1 MMKTVA
7 AIFTIFPIVG
17 LLLANIPQ
25 HDAKDYKPDP
35 YQKQRERMVA
45 AQIDWRGVRDG
56 RIGVRDEVVLDA
68 MRRVPRHEFVPK
80 RYKSRAYADS
90 PLPIGYDQT
99 ISQPYIVGFM
109 TEMLKVKKE
118 HKVLEIGTGSGYQA
132 AVLAEIVENVYSIE
146 IIKELGEQVKA
157 RLKRLDYQN
166 ITVKIGDGYFGWE
179 EHAPF
184 DAIIVTAAADHI
196 PPPLVR
202 QLKPGGRMGIPVGGR
217 FQVQNL
223 LIVEKALDGAV
234 TTKQV
239 MPVRFVPLT
248 RSQKKNKKE
257 K

>member
-1 MMKTVA
+1 MRTSVA
-7 AIFTIFPIVG
+7 ILATFLIMDV
-17 LLLANIPQ
+17 LSANIPQ
-25 HDAKDYKPDP
+25 LHTSQSKADP
-35 YQKQRERMVA
+35 YTKQRERMVA
-45 AQIDWRGVRDG
+45 TQIDWRGVRAG
-56 RIGVRDEVVLDA
+56 RIGVRDEAVLDA
-68 MRRVPRHEFVPK
+68 MLRVPRHEFVPK
-80 RYKSRAYADS
+80 KHKSSAYADS

-132 AVLAEIVENVYSIE
+132 AVLAEIVDNVYSIE
-146 IIKELGEQVKA
+146 IIKELGKQVKT
-157 RLKRLDYQN
+157 RLKRLNYKN
-166 ITVKIGDGYFGWE
+166 VTVRIGDGYFGWE

-223 LIVEKALDGAV
+223 LIVEKALDGTV
-234 TTKQV
+234 TTRQV

-248 RSQKKNKKE
+248 RSRKKDSKE

>member
-1 MMKTVA
+1 MMRTSIAVLA
-7 AIFTIFPIVG
+7 VFSTVG

-25 HDAKDYKPDP
+25 PSTKDSESDP
-35 YQKQRERMVA
+35 YRKQRERMVA
-45 AQIDWRGVRDG
+45 SQIDWRGVRAG
-56 RIGVRDEVVLDA
+56 RVGVRDEAVLDA

-80 RYKSRAYADS
+80 KYKSSAYADS

-132 AVLAEIVENVYSIE
+132 AVLAEIVDNVYSIE
-146 IIKELGEQVKA
+146 IIEELGEQVKE
-157 RLKRLDYQN
+157 RLKRLNYRN
-166 ITVKIGDGYFGWE
+166 ITVRIGDGYFGWE

-196 PPPLVR
+196 PPPLVK

-223 LIVEKALDGAV
+223 LIVEKALDGTV
-234 TTKQV
+234 TTKQK

-248 RSQKKNKKE
+248 RSRKNQKQE
-257 K
+257 R

>member
-1 MMKTVA
+1 MMKSSVAVLAVFFTVG
-7 AIFTIFPIVG
+7 I
-17 LLLANIPQ
+17 LWANIPQ
-25 HDAKDYKPDP
+25 PRTKESKADP
-35 YQKQRERMVA
+35 YLKQRERMVA
-45 AQIDWRGVRDG
+45 TQIDWRSVKDG

-68 MRRVPRHEFVPK
+68 MRRVPRHEFVPR

-132 AVLAEIVENVYSIE
+132 AVLAEIVDDVYSIE

-157 RLKRLDYQN
+157 RLERLNYQN
-166 ITVKIGDGYFGWE
+166 ITVRIDDGYFGWE

-223 LIVEKALDGAV
+223 LMVEKALDGTV

-248 RSQKKNKKE
+248 RSQKKDKKNK
-257 K
+257 

>member
-1 MMKTVA
+1 MMKSSVAVLAMFFTVG
-7 AIFTIFPIVG
+7 I
-17 LLLANIPQ
+17 LWANIPQ
-25 HDAKDYKPDP
+25 PCAKDSKEDP
-35 YQKQRERMVA
+35 YRKKRERMVA
-45 AQIDWRGVRDG
+45 KQIDWRSVKDG

-80 RYKSRAYADS
+80 KYKSQAYADS

-132 AVLAEIVENVYSIE
+132 AVLAEIVDDVYSIE

-157 RLKRLDYQN
+157 RLERLNYQN
-166 ITVKIGDGYFGWE
+166 INVRIGDGYFGWE
-179 EHAPF
+179 KHAPF

-223 LIVEKALDGAV
+223 LMVEKALDGTV

-248 RSQKKNKKE
+248 RSHKKDKKNK
-257 K
+257 

>member
-1 MMKTVA
+1 MMKTA
-7 AIFTIFPIVG
+7 LAIFTVLSTVG

-25 HDAKDYKPDP
+25 RHTKDRKPDP
-35 YQKQRERMVA
+35 YQNQREQMVA
-45 AQIDWRGVRDG
+45 TQIDWRGVRDG

-80 RYKSRAYADS
+80 RYKSSAYDDS

-109 TEMLKVKKE
+109 TEMLKVKKK

-132 AVLAEIVENVYSIE
+132 AVLAEIVDDVYSIE
-146 IIKELGEQVKA
+146 IIEELGKQVEA
-157 RLKRLDYQN
+157 RLKRLNYKN
-166 ITVKIGDGYFGWE
+166 ITVRIGDGYFGWE

-196 PPPLVR
+196 PPPLVK

-223 LIVEKALDGAV
+223 LIVEKALDGTV

-248 RSQKKNKKE
+248 RSRKKSKKD

>member
-1 MMKTVA
+1 MMKTSVVVL
-7 AIFTIFPIVG
+7 AIFSTVG

-25 HDAKDYKPDP
+25 PRTQDAKADP
-35 YQKQRERMVA
+35 YRIKRERMVA
-45 AQIDWRGVRDG
+45 TQIDWRGVRAG
-56 RIGVRDEVVLDA
+56 RVGVRDEAVLDA

-80 RYKSRAYADS
+80 RYKSRAYTDS

-118 HKVLEIGTGSGYQA
+118 HSVLEIGTGSGYQA
-132 AVLAEIVENVYSIE
+132 AVLAEIVDDVYSIE

-157 RLKRLDYQN
+157 RLERLNYQN
-166 ITVKIGDGYFGWE
+166 ITVRIGDGYFGWE

-223 LIVEKALDGAV
+223 LIVEKALDGTV

-248 RSQKKNKKE
+248 RSQKKE
-257 K
+257 KQEK

>member
-1 MMKTVA
+1 MRTSVA
-7 AIFTIFPIVG
+7 I
-17 LLLANIPQ
+17 LATFLIMDVLSTNIPQ
-25 HDAKDYKPDP
+25 LHTSQSKADP
-35 YQKQRERMVA
+35 YKKQRERMVA
-45 AQIDWRGVRDG
+45 TQIDWRGVRAG
-56 RIGVRDEVVLDA
+56 RIGVRDEAVLDA
-68 MRRVPRHEFVPK
+68 MLRVPRHEFVPK
-80 RYKSRAYADS
+80 KHKSSAYADS

-132 AVLAEIVENVYSIE
+132 AVLAEIVDNVYSIE
-146 IIKELGEQVKA
+146 IIKELGKQVKT
-157 RLKRLDYQN
+157 RLKRLNYKN
-166 ITVKIGDGYFGWE
+166 VTVRIGDGYFGWE

-223 LIVEKALDGAV
+223 LIVEKALDGTV
-234 TTKQV
+234 TTRQV

-248 RSQKKNKKE
+248 RSRKKDSKE

>member
-1 MMKTVA
+1 MMKTTIAVL
-7 AIFTIFPIVG
+7 AIFSTVS

-25 HDAKDYKPDP
+25 SRTKESKADP
-35 YQKQRERMVA
+35 YRKQRERMVA
-45 AQIDWRGVRDG
+45 TQIDWRSVRGG
-56 RIGVRDEVVLDA
+56 RVGVRDEVVLNT

-80 RYKSRAYADS
+80 KYKSRAYADS

-109 TEMLKVKKE
+109 TEMLKVEKD

-132 AVLAEIVENVYSIE
+132 AVLAEIVDNVYSIE

-157 RLKRLDYQN
+157 RLERLNYRN
-166 ITVKIGDGYFGWE
+166 VTVRIGDGYFGWE

-223 LIVEKALDGAV
+223 LIVEKALDGTV

-248 RSQKKNKKE
+248 RSQKKNKKDR
-257 K
+257 

>member
-1 MMKTVA
+1 MRTSIAVL
-7 AIFTIFPIVG
+7 AIFFSVG
-17 LLLANIPQ
+17 LLLANVPQ
-25 HDAKDYKPDP
+25 SRTKGSKTDP
-35 YQKQRERMVA
+35 YRKQRERMVST
-45 AQIDWRGVRDG
+45 QIDWRGVRVG
-56 RIGVRDEVVLDA
+56 RIGVRDDIVLDA

-80 RYKSRAYADS
+80 KYKSRAYADS

-132 AVLAEIVENVYSIE
+132 AVLAEIVDKVYSIE
-146 IIKELGEQVKA
+146 IIKELGEQVKT
-157 RLKRLDYQN
+157 RLERLNYQN
-166 ITVKIGDGYFGWE
+166 INVRIGDGYFGWE

-223 LIVEKALDGAV
+223 LIVEKALDGTV

-239 MPVRFVPLT
+239 MSVRFVPLT
-248 RSQKKNKKE
+248 RSQEKNKKDR
-257 K
+257 

>member
-1 MMKTVA
+1 MRKSVA
-7 AIFTIFPIVG
+7 ILAAFLMIE
-17 LLLANIPQ
+17 LLSANISQPSTSQ
-25 HDAKDYKPDP
+25 AKADP
-35 YQKQRERMVA
+35 YKKQRERMVA
-45 AQIDWRGVRDG
+45 TQIDWRGVRAG
-56 RIGVRDEVVLDA
+56 RIGVRDEAVLDA
-68 MRRVPRHEFVPK
+68 MLRVPRHEFVPK
-80 RYKSRAYADS
+80 KHKSNAYADS

-132 AVLAEIVENVYSIE
+132 AVLAEIVDDVYSIE
-146 IIKELGEQVKA
+146 IIKELGEQVTA
-157 RLKRLDYQN
+157 RLERLNYQN
-166 ITVKIGDGYFGWE
+166 ITVRIGDGYFGWE

-223 LIVEKALDGAV
+223 LIVEKALDSTV
-234 TTKQV
+234 TTRQV

-248 RSQKKNKKE
+248 RSRKKDSKE

>member
-1 MMKTVA
+1 MRTSVA
-7 AIFTIFPIVG
+7 ILGTFLIVNV
-17 LLLANIPQ
+17 LSTNIPQ
-25 HDAKDYKPDP
+25 PRTSQAIADP
-35 YQKQRERMVA
+35 YKKQRERMVA
-45 AQIDWRGVRDG
+45 TQIDWRGVRAG
-56 RIGVRDEVVLDA
+56 RIGVRDEAVLDA
-68 MRRVPRHEFVPK
+68 MLRVPRHEFVPK
-80 RYKSRAYADS
+80 KHKSSAYADS

-132 AVLAEIVENVYSIE
+132 AVLAEIVDNVYSIE
-146 IIKELGEQVKA
+146 IIKELGKQVKT
-157 RLKRLDYQN
+157 RLKRLNYKN
-166 ITVKIGDGYFGWE
+166 VTVRIGDGYFGWE

-223 LIVEKALDGAV
+223 LIVEKALDGTV
-234 TTKQV
+234 TTRQV

-248 RSQKKNKKE
+248 RNRKKDSKE

>member
-1 MMKTVA
+1 MRTSVA
-7 AIFTIFPIVG
+7 ILATFLIMGV
-17 LLLANIPQ
+17 LSANIPQ
-25 HDAKDYKPDP
+25 LHTSQSKADP
-35 YQKQRERMVA
+35 YTKQRERMVA
-45 AQIDWRGVRDG
+45 MQIDWRGVRPG
-56 RIGVRDEVVLDA
+56 RIGVRDEAVLDA
-68 MRRVPRHEFVPK
+68 MLRVPRHEFVPK
-80 RYKSRAYADS
+80 KHKSSAYADS

-132 AVLAEIVENVYSIE
+132 AVLAEIVDNVYSIE
-146 IIKELGEQVKA
+146 IIKELGKQVKT
-157 RLKRLDYQN
+157 RLKRLNYKN
-166 ITVKIGDGYFGWE
+166 VTVRIGDGYFGWE

-223 LIVEKALDGAV
+223 LIVEKALDSTV
-234 TTKQV
+234 TTRQV

-248 RSQKKNKKE
+248 RSRKKDSKE

>member
-1 MMKTVA
+1 MKNRI
-7 AIFTIFPIVG
+7 AILTILSTAG

-25 HDAKDYKPDP
+25 PRTSNSKADP
-35 YQKQRERMVA
+35 YQSQRERMVA
-45 AQIDWRGVRDG
+45 RQIDWRGVKDG
-56 RIGVRDEVVLDA
+56 RIGVRDEIVLEA
-68 MRRVPRHEFVPK
+68 MRRVPRHEFVTK
-80 RYKSRAYADS
+80 RHKSRAYADS

-132 AVLAEIVENVYSIE
+132 AVLAEIVDDVYSIE
-146 IIKELGEQVKA
+146 IIKGLGEQVTT
-157 RLKRLDYQN
+157 RLKRLNYQN
-166 ITVKIGDGYFGWE
+166 ITVRIGDGYFGWE
-179 EHAPF
+179 ERAPF

-196 PPPLVR
+196 PPPLVN

-223 LIVEKALDGAV
+223 LIVEKALDGTV

-248 RSQKKNKKE
+248 RSQKKNKKD

>member
-1 MMKTVA
+1 MMKTA
-7 AIFTIFPIVG
+7 LAIFTILSTVG

-25 HDAKDYKPDP
+25 RHTKDYKPDP
-35 YQKQRERMVA
+35 YQNQREQMVA
-45 AQIDWRGVRDG
+45 TQIDWRGVRDG

-68 MRRVPRHEFVPK
+68 MRRVRRHEFVPK
-80 RYKSRAYADS
+80 RYKSSAYDDS

-109 TEMLKVKKE
+109 TEMLEVKEK

-132 AVLAEIVENVYSIE
+132 AVLAEIVDDVYSIE
-146 IIKELGEQVKA
+146 IIEELGEQVKA
-157 RLKRLDYQN
+157 RLKRLNYKN
-166 ITVKIGDGYFGWE
+166 ITVRIGDGYFGWE

-196 PPPLVR
+196 PPPLVK

-223 LIVEKALDGAV
+223 LIVEKALDGTV

-248 RSQKKNKKE
+248 RSRKKSKKE

>member
-1 MMKTVA
+1 MKTA
-7 AIFTIFPIVG
+7 LAIFTILSTVG

-25 HDAKDYKPDP
+25 RHTKDYKPDP
-35 YQKQRERMVA
+35 YQNQREQMVA
-45 AQIDWRGVRDG
+45 TQIDWRGVRDG

-68 MRRVPRHEFVPK
+68 MRRVRRHEFVPK
-80 RYKSRAYADS
+80 RYKSSAYDDS

-109 TEMLKVKKE
+109 TEMLKVKEK

-132 AVLAEIVENVYSIE
+132 AVLAEIVDDVYSIE
-146 IIKELGEQVKA
+146 IIEELGEQVKA
-157 RLKRLDYQN
+157 RLKRLNYKN
-166 ITVKIGDGYFGWE
+166 ITVRIGDGYFGWE

-196 PPPLVR
+196 PPPLVK

-223 LIVEKALDGAV
+223 LIVEKALDGTV

-248 RSQKKNKKE
+248 RSRKKSKKD

>member
-1 MMKTVA
+1 MMKASIAVFVMFST
-7 AIFTIFPIVG
+7 VG

-25 HDAKDYKPDP
+25 PRTKDSNADP
-35 YQKQRERMVA
+35 YRKQRERMVMT
-45 AQIDWRGVRDG
+45 QIDWRGVRGG
-56 RIGVRDEVVLDA
+56 RVGVRDKVVLDA
-68 MRRVPRHEFVPK
+68 MRRVPRHECVPK
-80 RYKSRAYADS
+80 RYKSRAYTDS

-132 AVLAEIVENVYSIE
+132 AVLAEIVDNVYSIE
-146 IIKELGEQVKA
+146 IIKELGEQVKTRFE
-157 RLKRLDYQN
+157 RLNYEN
-166 ITVKIGDGYFGWE
+166 ITVRIGDGYYGWE

-196 PPPLVR
+196 PPPLVK

-223 LIVEKALDGAV
+223 LIVEKALDGTV

-248 RSQKKNKKE
+248 RSQKKTKGGK
-257 K
+257 

>member
-1 MMKTVA
+1 MMKTA
-7 AIFTIFPIVG
+7 LAIFTILSTVG

-25 HDAKDYKPDP
+25 RHTKDYKPDP
-35 YQKQRERMVA
+35 YQNQREQMVA
-45 AQIDWRGVRDG
+45 TQIDWRGVRDG

-68 MRRVPRHEFVPK
+68 MRRVRRHEFVPK
-80 RYKSRAYADS
+80 RYKSSAYDDS

-109 TEMLKVKKE
+109 TEMLKVKEK

-132 AVLAEIVENVYSIE
+132 AVLAEIVDDVYSIE
-146 IIKELGEQVKA
+146 IIEELGEQVKA
-157 RLKRLDYQN
+157 RLKRLNYKN
-166 ITVKIGDGYFGWE
+166 ITVRIGDGYFGWE

-196 PPPLVR
+196 PPPLVK

-223 LIVEKALDGAV
+223 LIVEKALDGTV

-248 RSQKKNKKE
+248 RSRKKSKKE

>member
-1 MMKTVA
+1 MRTSIQVC
-7 AIFTIFPIVG
+7 AIFTTVG

-25 HDAKDYKPDP
+25 HRAKNSEPDP
-35 YQKQRERMVA
+35 YRKQRERMVA
-45 AQIDWRGVRDG
+45 TQIDWRGVRAG
-56 RIGVRDEVVLDA
+56 RVGVRDEVVLDA
-68 MRRVPRHEFVPK
+68 MLRVPRHEFVPK
-80 RYKSRAYADS
+80 KHKSSAYADS

-132 AVLAEIVENVYSIE
+132 AVLAEIVDNVYSIE

-157 RLKRLDYQN
+157 RLKRLNYKN
-166 ITVKIGDGYFGWE
+166 ITVRIDDGYFGWE

-223 LIVEKALDGAV
+223 LIVEKALDGTV
-234 TTKQV
+234 TTRQV

-248 RSQKKNKKE
+248 RIRKKDSKK

>member
-1 MMKTVA
+1 MRTSVA
-7 AIFTIFPIVG
+7 ILATFLIMDV
-17 LLLANIPQ
+17 LSANIPQ
-25 HDAKDYKPDP
+25 LHTSQSKADP
-35 YQKQRERMVA
+35 YKKQRDRMVA
-45 AQIDWRGVRDG
+45 TQIDWRGVRAG
-56 RIGVRDEVVLDA
+56 RIGVRDEAVLDA
-68 MRRVPRHEFVPK
+68 MLRVPRHEFVPK
-80 RYKSRAYADS
+80 KHKSSAYADS

-132 AVLAEIVENVYSIE
+132 AVLAEIVDNVYSIE
-146 IIKELGEQVKA
+146 IIKELGKQVKT
-157 RLKRLDYQN
+157 RLKRLNYKN
-166 ITVKIGDGYFGWE
+166 VTVRIGDGYFGWE

-223 LIVEKALDGAV
+223 LIVEKALDGTV
-234 TTKQV
+234 TTRQV

-248 RSQKKNKKE
+248 RSRKKDSKE

>member
-1 MMKTVA
+1 MKTA
-7 AIFTIFPIVG
+7 LAIFTILSTVG

-25 HDAKDYKPDP
+25 RHTKDYKPDP
-35 YQKQRERMVA
+35 YQNQREQMVA
-45 AQIDWRGVRDG
+45 TQIDWRGVRDG

-68 MRRVPRHEFVPK
+68 MRRVRRHEFVPK
-80 RYKSRAYADS
+80 RYKSSAYDDS

-109 TEMLKVKKE
+109 TEMLKVKEK

-132 AVLAEIVENVYSIE
+132 AVLAEIVDDVYSIE
-146 IIKELGEQVKA
+146 IIEELGEQVKA
-157 RLKRLDYQN
+157 RLKRLNYKN
-166 ITVKIGDGYFGWE
+166 VTVRIGDGYFGWE

-196 PPPLVR
+196 PPPLVK

-223 LIVEKALDGAV
+223 LIVEKALDGTV

-248 RSQKKNKKE
+248 RSRKKSKKE

>member
-1 MMKTVA
+1 MRTSV
-7 AIFTIFPIVG
+7 AIFAMFLIVDV
-17 LLLANIPQ
+17 LSANIPQ
-25 HDAKDYKPDP
+25 PRTSQSKADP
-35 YQKQRERMVA
+35 YKKQRERMVA
-45 AQIDWRGVRDG
+45 TQIDWRSVRAG
-56 RIGVRDEVVLDA
+56 RIGVRDEAVLDA
-68 MRRVPRHEFVPK
+68 MLRVPRHEFVPK
-80 RYKSRAYADS
+80 KHKSSAYADS

-132 AVLAEIVENVYSIE
+132 AVLAEIVDNVYSIE

-157 RLKRLDYQN
+157 RLKRLNYKN
-166 ITVKIGDGYFGWE
+166 ITVRIDDGYFGWE

-223 LIVEKALDGAV
+223 LIVEKALDGTV
-234 TTKQV
+234 TTRQV

-248 RSQKKNKKE
+248 RSRKEDSKE

>member
-1 MMKTVA
+1 MMRTSVA
-7 AIFTIFPIVG
+7 ILAISLIVG
-17 LLLANIPQ
+17 VLSADIPQ
-25 HDAKDYKPDP
+25 PRTSEPKADP

-45 AQIDWRGVRDG
+45 TQIDRRGVRDG
-56 RIGVRDEVVLDA
+56 RVGVRDEVVLDA

-80 RYKSRAYADS
+80 RYKSRSYADS

-157 RLKRLDYQN
+157 RLERLNYQN
-166 ITVKIGDGYFGWE
+166 ITVRIGDGYFGWK

-196 PPPLVR
+196 PPPLVN

-217 FQVQNL
+217 FQVQNI
-223 LIVEKALDGAV
+223 LIVEKALDGTV

-248 RSQKKNKKE
+248 RSQKKNKKDR
-257 K
+257 

>member
-1 MMKTVA
+1 MRTSVA
-7 AIFTIFPIVG
+7 ILATFLIMDI
-17 LLLANIPQ
+17 LSANIPEPRTSQ
-25 HDAKDYKPDP
+25 AKADP
-35 YQKQRERMVA
+35 YKRQRERMVA
-45 AQIDWRGVRDG
+45 TQIDWRGVRAG
-56 RIGVRDEVVLDA
+56 RIGVRDEAVLDA
-68 MRRVPRHEFVPK
+68 MLRVPRHEFVPK
-80 RYKSRAYADS
+80 KHKSSAYADS

-132 AVLAEIVENVYSIE
+132 AVLAEIVDNVYSIE

-157 RLKRLDYQN
+157 RLKRLNYKN
-166 ITVKIGDGYFGWE
+166 ITVRIGDGYFGWE

-202 QLKPGGRMGIPVGGR
+202 QLKLGGRMGIPVGGR

-223 LIVEKALDGAV
+223 LIVEKALDGTV
-234 TTKQV
+234 TTRQV

-248 RSQKKNKKE
+248 RSRKKDSKE